1 MCKRKEN
8 KQNRTVEQI
17 AENWKEGRLQFYIDM
32 LMCLYMLRLKS
43 LGSCIFVGIL
53 PSTSDF

>member
-1 MCKRKEN
+1 MQKKG
-8 KQNRTVEQI
+8 KQTNRTVEQT

-43 LGSCIFVGIL
+43 LGSCIFVGHL
-53 PSTSDF
+53 PSTSNF